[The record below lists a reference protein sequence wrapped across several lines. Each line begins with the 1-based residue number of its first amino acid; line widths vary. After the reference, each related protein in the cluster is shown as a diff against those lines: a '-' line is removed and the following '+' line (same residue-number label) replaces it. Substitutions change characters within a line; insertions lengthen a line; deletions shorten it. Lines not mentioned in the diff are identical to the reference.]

1 MKTRSYLVLCAC
13 VTAAWVVA
21 LLSIPAFAESI
32 EQLLLLFLS
41 TNAR

>member
-1 MKTRSYLVLCAC
+1 MRTRNYLVLCAV

-21 LLSIPAFAESI
+21 LLSVPAFSQTV

>member
-1 MKTRSYLVLCAC
+1 MKTRTYLLLCGGL
-13 VTAAWVVA
+13 TLAWVLG
-21 LLSIPAFAESI
+21 LLFVKPFSDLV

>member
-1 MKTRSYLVLCAC
+1 MRTKTYLQLCAALTL
-13 VTAAWVVA
+13 VWVLG
-21 LLSIPAFAESI
+21 LLFVPPFAEFI

>member
-1 MKTRSYLVLCAC
+1 MKTRSYLVLCGC
-13 VTAAWVVA
+13 VAAVWVLG
-21 LLSIPAFAESI
+21 LLAVPAFSQAV

>member
-1 MKTRSYLVLCAC
+1 MSNKNYLILCGAVTVVLVLG
-13 VTAAWVVA
+13 
-21 LLSIPAFAESI
+21 LLFVPPFSDLV

>member
-1 MKTRSYLVLCAC
+1 MKTRNYLVLCAC
-13 VTAAWVVA
+13 VTAAWVLA
-21 LLSIPAFAESI
+21 LLAIPAFSQTV